1 MQGSGRAVVFAPEP
15 QRMVAALSKMARGQ
29 AKIEQRT
36 VKVPSPPTGPAA
48 AQEPPIAP
56 AIESEPAPSDRKAAV
71 PPPQRYV
78 PMPAKQNV
86 FKKKK

>member
-1 MQGSGRAVVFAPEP
+1 
-15 QRMVAALSKMARGQ
+15 
-29 AKIEQRT
+29 
-36 VKVPSPPTGPAA
+36 VKVGTPASPAA
-48 AQEPPIAP
+48 GEPPIAP
-56 AIESEPAPSDRKAAV
+56 PVESQPQAGGERKGPL